1 MDGSQSE
8 VQLTRGERE
17 RKEDLVCDQTGSVL
31 IRESRLGKI
40 DARGGVQVGEILGDV
55 HGNLHRRRITVASAR
70 LRISRCSTEPLCF
83 DLELLEVYL

>member
-8 VQLTRGERE
+8 VQLARGERE

-40 DARGGVQVGEILGDV
+40 DARGGMQVGEILGGRPWEPASPTN
-55 HGNLHRRRITVASAR
+55 HG
-70 LRISRCSTEPLCF
+70 CF
-83 DLELLEVYL
+83 RKIAHL